1 MSKLSVADRERAI
14 SKHLNEAKSASARE
28 IYEAVSAKLEDSV
41 TREAYYK
48 VIGRMEIAG
57 KIEVQTE
64 DSKRGRIYALT
75 PTLNSD
81 NPITLD
87 DLYEYMPYLPTTQ
100 AIASAID
107 ARDYYEENRRT
118 ILRRTAQ
125 ALLDEEPIDL
135 FHRMLIHMIQLVE
148 KDLIILRHQEIAD
161 AYSRHRFEQDY
172 KDLEQVA
179 YRGLSLPHDAIH
191 LPGLNKLFKS
201 EEEQIIWNSE
211 ELKKAL
217 QERIFGEKFIYPVD
231 VSSERDTSARQK
243 IVVSGSDGSTHAG
256 TLALKTAKGY
266 FEDIGDIITFNNSTV
281 YVRLS
286 PFQQKQIG
294 KKGMLYGAPLT
305 RQTLDDPSY
314 KGMVLAPFMYPD
326 LSESEYEHMAKCAA
340 DVVQFRVD
348 EEIFTGKAYDI
359 TPPQRSQIPKPQVHI
374 RDGTITPQEREF
386 GHYNRSDAYGEMV
399 REGIRRERTILE
411 RIISARTKPPIFA
424 GAVKSTQMRVFS
436 RLVNWYISIGSAER
450 FGQAIEP
457 DWSISR
463 AAAISDNAAMT
474 ALLSEL
480 DHNQNEGKY
489 YVTCALIRQFP
500 SLTEYYNYQLRES
513 QTWLDFFEQKREEAD
528 REHDEYGGT
537 VRYHATVDLAD
548 DDFIFMCEKAD
559 FAYFYVG
566 HTAGDPPP
574 MIPRYEFLTSLR
586 DKSPEKASVD
596 VLDLVR
602 RLVDAIDAA
611 GLAYDRDH
619 NFMSSNTLIKILPYP
634 IQQAHEYAKTLGKK
648 LEAELKSIV
657 ISRLI
662 ELKRLRSS
670 TSDIII
676 RPLAVRNYLESFK
689 RAIEKDQDGIDEI
702 R

>member
-1 MSKLSVADRERAI
+1 MSKPNVADRERAI
-14 SKHLNEAKSASARE
+14 VKHLNEEGSASARE

-48 VIGRMEIAG
+48 VLNRMEVAG

-64 DSKRGRIYALT
+64 DSRRGRIYALT
-75 PTLNSD
+75 PTLNPD

-87 DLYEYMPYLPTTQ
+87 DVYEYLPYLPTTQ
-100 AIASAID
+100 AIASAVD

-125 ALLDEEPIDL
+125 ALLNENPIDL
-135 FHRMLIHMIQLVE
+135 FHRMLIHMVQLVE
-148 KDLIILRHQEIAD
+148 KDLAILRHQEIAD
-161 AYSRHRFEQDY
+161 AYSRHRFDADY
-172 KDLEQVA
+172 GDLEQIA
-179 YRGLSLPHDAIH
+179 YRGLSLPHSAIH
-191 LPGLNKLFKS
+191 LPGLHKLFQS
-201 EEEQIIWNSE
+201 DDEQVAWNSD

-217 QERIFGEKFIYPVD
+217 QERIFGDKFIYLVNIA
-231 VSSERDTSARQK
+231 SERQAPARQQ
-243 IVVSGSDGSTHAG
+243 IVVSGSDGSMHAG
-256 TLALKTAKGY
+256 TLALQTAKGY
-266 FEDIGDIITFNNSTV
+266 FEDISDIITFNNSTV
-281 YVRLS
+281 YISLS
-286 PFQQKQIG
+286 PLQKKQTG
-294 KKGMLYGAPLT
+294 KKEMVYGAPLT
-305 RQTLDDPSY
+305 RQTLDDPAY

-326 LSESEYEHMAKCAA
+326 LAESEYEHMTRCAT

-348 EEIFTGKAYDI
+348 EEVFTGKAYDI
-359 TPPQRSQIPKPQVHI
+359 RPPRAQIPKPQVHI

-386 GHYNRSDAYGEMV
+386 GHYKRPDAYGEMV

-411 RIISARTKPPIFA
+411 RIMAARTKPPIFA
-424 GAVKSTQMRVFS
+424 GAVKSTQMRVLS
-436 RLVNWYISIGSAER
+436 RLVNWYISMGSAAT

-457 DWSISR
+457 EWNISR

-474 ALLSEL
+474 SLLAEL
-480 DHNQNEGKY
+480 PNNSKEGKY
-489 YVTCALIRQFP
+489 YVTCALVRQFP
-500 SLTEYYNYQLRES
+500 SLTEYYNYQLKGG
-513 QTWLDFFEQKREEAD
+513 QTWLDFFEEKRNQALA
-528 REHDEYGGT
+528 EHDEHGGT
-537 VRYHATVDLAD
+537 LPYHATVDLAD
-548 DDFIFMCEKAD
+548 DDFIFMCENAD
-559 FAYFYVG
+559 FVYFYIG

-586 DKSPEKASVD
+586 EKSPEKASSA
-596 VLDLVR
+596 VLDLVQ
-602 RLVDAIDAA
+602 RLVDAIDTA

-662 ELKRLRSS
+662 ELKKLRSNA
-670 TSDIII
+670 SDMIV
-676 RPLAVRNYLESFK
+676 RPVAVRDYLERFK
-689 RAIEKDQDGIDEI
+689 RALEEERSGADEI